1 MNCKALKIFAIVSLA
16 LGLAACNEDTGSS
29 ECKNV
34 CKDDNTLTKCN
45 EDGTTTDETCANGC
59 DKETNACKAETS
71 ECKDVCKDDNILT
84 KCNADGTTTDETC
97 ANGCDKETNAC
108 KAETSECKDVCK
120 DDNILTKCNA
130 DGTTTDETCAN
141 GCADGKCKEAPK
153 CTADVCKDARTL
165 LKCNA
170 DGTVTEE
177 KCRYSD
183 ESGNE
188 EFAEICTFGK
198 CETGSLPT
206 TCSKEE
212 RKCLGDAIVYDC
224 VNNGIEEYPDY
235 ELQIN
240 ICSEGRTCKE
250 GLCIA
255 EEGKQGVNYCKDL
268 KTLAECANG
277 VCTDKACAAGEL
289 CIHDTCVKT
298 DIKACESDTDCGSNE
313 KCHDKVCYRKADLEK
328 AVGDACS
335 MNDFQEYCKDGKE
348 YKCGYDSTVE
358 VNDCAEYNGC
368 SLILDLAYPDYK
380 KGVRDAACRGET
392 EMLKQCTA
400 GGVTALFC
408 TEGIKN
414 ELSVRHACT
423 LGTDGQYVY
432 SWNRDEITCEATC
445 NVETGLC
452 N

>member
-1 MNCKALKIFAIVSLA
+1 MNCKALKIFAVISLA

-29 ECKNV
+29 ECQNV

-45 EDGTTTDETCANGC
+45 EDGTTTDEPCANGC
-59 DKETNACKAETS
+59 DKETNACKAE
-71 ECKDVCKDDNILT
+71 
-84 KCNADGTTTDETC
+84 
-97 ANGCDKETNAC
+97 
-108 KAETSECKDVCK
+108 
-120 DDNILTKCNA
+120 
-130 DGTTTDETCAN
+130 
-141 GCADGKCKEAPK
+141 APK
-153 CTADVCKDARTL
+153 CTANVCKDARTL
-165 LKCNA
+165 LKCNE

-177 KCRYSD
+177 KCLYSD

-188 EFAEICTFGK
+188 EFGEICTFGK
-198 CETGSLPT
+198 CEKGSLPT
-206 TCSKEE
+206 TCNKEE

-224 VNNGIEEYPDY
+224 VDY
-235 ELQIN
+235 GYEDMPAFELQIN
-240 ICSEGRTCKE
+240 ICSAGRTCKD
-250 GLCIA
+250 GLCVA
-255 EEGKQGVNYCKDL
+255 EDGKQGVNYCKDL

-277 VCTDKACAAGEL
+277 VCTDKACGAGEL
-289 CIHDTCVKT
+289 CIHDTCVET
-298 DIKACESDTDCGSNE
+298 DIKACESDTDCGSDE

-328 AVGDACS
+328 AVGDECS

-348 YKCGYDSTVE
+348 YKCGYPDDNDKSFVE
-358 VNDCAEYNGC
+358 VNDCADYNGC
-368 SLILDLAYPDYK
+368 SLILDMAYPGYK

-408 TEGIKN
+408 TAGIKN

-423 LGTDGQYVY
+423 LGTDGRYVY

-445 NVETGLC
+445 DVETGLC